1 MEVSGVSVQNVR
13 CEDEPLATRGKRTM
27 SNADIRGRFVWH
39 ELMTTDTDA
48 AAAFYS
54 KVVPWKTQD
63 SGMPSYTLWMAGKTQ
78 VGGLTGLPSDGG
90 DSSSTPPH
98 WIVYIATPDVDAT
111 VAAAERLGGKVLK
124 GATDIPNMG
133 RYAVLTD
140 PQGATFAVY
149 TPPGA
154 PPDGADSAGGGGPGE
169 FTWHELATTDQGAAL
184 DFYVELFGWEKGE
197 AHDMGG
203 MVYQLIQVGGAEVGG
218 IFTLQAPS
226 SPPHWLSYVRVTDC
240 DKATNVAKAA
250 GGRILNGPME
260 VPGGS
265 WITQIEDPQG
275 GAFALVEAAKA
286 AARKP
291 AAKKSSGKAKATAKA
306 DAAQPESTSA
316 ASEGMGAESAKAAAK
331 KAPGKAAAK
340 KAAKKAVAKAK
351 GGAGKKVAKKAVAK
365 KAAKKVAKK
374 AAKKAVGKRPA
385 AKATAAKRGKSAAKK
400 GGAGGKRAAAKKGK
414 RR

>member
-1 MEVSGVSVQNVR
+1 MEVRGEAVQNVNAR
-13 CEDEPLATRGKRTM
+13 SQTRGKRTM

-90 DSSSTPPH
+90 DASTPPH
-98 WIVYIATPDVDAT
+98 WIIYVSTPDVDAT
-111 VAAAERLGGKVLK
+111 VAEAERLGGKVLK
-124 GATDIPNMG
+124 SPTDIPNMG

-149 TPPGA
+149 SPAGEAPEGA
-154 PPDGADSAGGGGPGE
+154 GASGGAGE
-169 FTWHELATTDQGAAL
+169 FTWHELATTDHAAAMS
-184 DFYVELFGWEKGE
+184 FYAELFGWEKGE

-203 MVYQLIQVGGAEVGG
+203 MGTYQLFNHGGEQVGG
-218 IFTLQAPS
+218 IYNLQAPS
-226 SPPHWLSYVRVTDC
+226 TPAHWLSYVHVPDC
-240 DKATNVAKAA
+240 SKATDAAKEA

-265 WITQIEDPQG
+265 WITMMMDPQG
-275 GAFALVEAAKA
+275 GAFAVVEPAKA
-286 AARKP
+286 AAQKRAAKKAPAKAKAPEVDQAAAPAAEPAVAKKAAGKP
-291 AAKKSSGKAKATAKA
+291 AAKKGKKAAAK
-306 DAAQPESTSA
+306 
-316 ASEGMGAESAKAAAK
+316 GGGKAAAK
-331 KAPGKAAAK
+331 KAPAK
-340 KAAKKAVAKAK
+340 KPAV
-351 GGAGKKVAKKAVAK
+351 K

-374 AAKKAVGKRPA
+374 AAKKVAK
-385 AKATAAKRGKSAAKK
+385 KATKSTSARKTNEPAKRGKSAAKK
-400 GGAGGKRAAAKKGK
+400 GKKAK

>member
-1 MEVSGVSVQNVR
+1 
-13 CEDEPLATRGKRTM
+13 M

-78 VGGLTGLPSDGG
+78 VGGLTGLPTDGESG
-90 DSSSTPPH
+90 TPPH
-98 WIVYIATPDVDAT
+98 WIVYVATPDVDDT

-124 GATDIPNMG
+124 GPTDIPNMG

-154 PPDGADSAGGGGPGE
+154 PPEGADAANGGPGE
-169 FTWHELATTDQGAAL
+169 FGWHELATTDQDAAL
-184 DFYVELFGWEKGE
+184 SFYTELFGWEKGA

-203 MVYQLIQVGGAEVGG
+203 MTYQLIQHNGVDVGG
-218 IFTLQAPS
+218 IFTLQAPAT
-226 SPPHWLSYVRVTDC
+226 PPNWLSYVRVADC
-240 DKATNVAKAA
+240 TKATNAAKSG

-265 WITQIEDPQG
+265 WITQIMDPQG
-275 GAFALVEAAKA
+275 GAFAVMEAPKA
-286 AARKP
+286 AASKP
-291 AAKKSSGKAKATAKA
+291 AAKKSGGKAKATAKA
-306 DAAQPESTSA
+306 AVPTAAPESEETAVA
-316 ASEGMGAESAKAAAK
+316 AEAPAPARAAAK

-340 KAAKKAVAKAK
+340 KAAKKAPGKVAAKAGGRK
-351 GGAGKKVAKKAVAK
+351 AVGKAKSGAGKKT
-365 KAAKKVAKK
+365 AKK
-374 AAKKAVGKRPA
+374 AAKKAPKTAAGKRPA
-385 AKATAAKRGKSAAKK
+385 KSTSARKTNGPAKRGKSAAKK
-400 GGAGGKRAAAKKGK
+400 AAKRPAKKAK